1 MDASL
6 ADQPGGVPPGVG
18 SIAIAVGANLGNPAA
33 TLIAVRP
40 LLAVA
45 LAQWFSGHAPP
56 TQLAP
61 TPHWSP
67 LFRTEPVGG
76 PAGQPP
82 YLNGAVVMGAP
93 AGIGSCPP
101 GRQPLATPL
110 ALLEALQALETQFGR
125 QRLEP
130 WGPRSLDLDLLWC
143 GNLRCNSNVLALPHP
158 RLLERSFVL
167 APLAAIDPNLIPP
180 FQPSPPAQ
188 PGPSVPPG
196 KPHGTPFHGIPLQS
210 CGALLSQLLP
220 QLQEA
225 PPQRLPPQ
233 QGWPE

>member
-1 MDASL
+1 MATGQGS
-6 ADQPGGVPPGVG
+6 G
-18 SIAIAVGANLGNPAA
+18 SIAIALGANLGDPAA

-40 LLAVA
+40 LLAKA
-45 LAQWFSGHAPP
+45 LVRWFSAHSPP
-56 TQLAP
+56 TQPAP
-61 TPHWSP
+61 TLHWSP

-82 YLNGAVVMGAP
+82 YLNGAVVMAAP

-101 GRQPLATPL
+101 ERQSLAAPL
-110 ALLEALQALETQFGR
+110 ALLEALQTLEAQFGR
-125 QRLEP
+125 QRLEH

-143 GNLRCNSNVLALPHP
+143 GDLCCNTGVLDLPHP

-180 FQPSPPAQ
+180 LQ
-188 PGPSVPPG
+188 PGPPVQPSNPD
-196 KPHGTPFHGIPLQS
+196 GIPLQS
-210 CGALLSQLLP
+210 CGALLGQLLP

-225 PPQRLPPQ
+225 PPERLLPQ

>member
-6 ADQPGGVPPGVG
+6 ADQPGGVPAGAG
-18 SIAIAVGANLGNPAA
+18 SIAIALGANLGDPAA

-40 LLAVA
+40 LLAVV
-45 LAQWFSGHAPP
+45 LARWFSGHSPP
-56 TQLAP
+56 TQPAP
-61 TPHWSP
+61 TLHWSP

-76 PAGQPP
+76 PAGQPA
-82 YLNGAVVMGAP
+82 YLNGAVVMEAP
-93 AGIGSCPP
+93 AGIGSS
-101 GRQPLATPL
+101 LAPHLAAPL
-110 ALLEALQALETQFGR
+110 ALLEALQALEAQFGR

-143 GNLRCNSNVLALPHP
+143 GDLSCNSGVLDLPHP

-167 APLAAIDPNLIPP
+167 APLAAIDPNLMPP
-180 FQPSPPAQ
+180 VQAGPPVQ
-188 PGPSVPPG
+188 PG
-196 KPHGTPFHGIPLQS
+196 KPHGIPLPS

-225 PPQRLPPQ
+225 PPERLLPQ